1 MSTIKQANTL
11 LLLSTISFFIMSVDF
26 MFMPIGSND
35 ITHDYRW
42 LDIITGLLFWIGL
55 IVGTVLFVIY
65 ISKCKKLYN
74 ENHGNKNVYQE
85 KHIGLITFF
94 SNKEAMIA
102 DVALLVSVVLFAILM
117 IFTDRTSYIC
127 YISIS
132 ILVFS
137 FIMHCILNSKSFYV
151 HQGLKKILIK

>member
-1 MSTIKQANTL
+1 MNNKSLNIVF
-11 LLLSTISFFIMSVDF
+11 LLSSFGFFVMSVDF
-26 MFMPIGSND
+26 MLMPIGSND

-55 IVGTVLFVIY
+55 IVGTVLFAIY

-74 ENHGNKNVYQE
+74 ENRGNKNVYQE

-94 SNKEAMIA
+94 SNKAAMIA
-102 DVALLVSVVLFAILM
+102 DVALFISIILFGVLM

-132 ILVFS
+132 ILAFS

-151 HQGLKKILIK
+151 HQCLKKLLIK